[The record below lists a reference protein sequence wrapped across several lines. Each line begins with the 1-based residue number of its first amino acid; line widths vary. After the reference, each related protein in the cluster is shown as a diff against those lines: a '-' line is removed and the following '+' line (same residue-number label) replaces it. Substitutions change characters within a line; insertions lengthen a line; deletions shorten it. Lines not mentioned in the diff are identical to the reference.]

1 MQNPTILKITVAT
14 VVALGLAA
22 APAASDDNDN
32 GWFGGWG
39 MSHMGHGWSMMHGW
53 GRGPGSI
60 MGFGENSMLDRIDGR
75 LAFLKTELKITES
88 QQKQWEE
95 LASTIR
101 TNAEVHNAMMRD
113 RMEEMRSG
121 KFFEKPLPDRLAIQ
135 EAHLESRLQQVKD
148 VRAALDKLYAVLD
161 DNQKKT
167 ADEIVLP
174 MMGLGMGMMGRGM
187 RGMMRDN

>member
-1 MQNPTILKITVAT
+1 M
-14 VVALGLAA
+14 
-22 APAASDDNDN
+22 
-32 GWFGGWG
+32 
-39 MSHMGHGWSMMHGW
+39 
-53 GRGPGSI
+53 

-88 QQKQWEE
+88 QQNQWEE

-101 TNAEVHNAMMRD
+101 TNAEVHNAMMRN
-113 RMEEMRSG
+113 RMEEMRDG
-121 KFFEKPLPDRLAIQ
+121 KLFEKLLPDRLAIQ

-174 MMGLGMGMMGRGM
+174 MMGMGMGMGMGMMGRGM
-187 RGMMRDN
+187 RGMTQDN